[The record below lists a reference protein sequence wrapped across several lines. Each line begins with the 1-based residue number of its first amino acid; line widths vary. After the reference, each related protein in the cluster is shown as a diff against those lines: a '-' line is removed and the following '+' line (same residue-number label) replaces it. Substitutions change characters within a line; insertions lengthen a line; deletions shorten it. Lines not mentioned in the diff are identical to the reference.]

1 LGLVVAVVVFGLVG
15 FVARFATGD
24 PDIAKVGDCMSGT
37 TAENLKVVKC
47 TEAGAQY
54 KIVGKIDDKSQSD
67 FNSNSGS
74 ICKPFPSAESAFWK
88 GESGGKGYVLCLSPN
103 K

>member
-1 LGLVVAVVVFGLVG
+1 VLPIVVIAIVAVIG
-15 FVARFATGD
+15 FASKFFTGD
-24 PDIAKVGDCMSGT
+24 PDTAKAGDCMSGT
-37 TAENLKVVKC
+37 SAQNLKVVKC

-54 KIVGKIDDKSQSD
+54 KVVGKVSDKSQSE
-67 FNSNSGS
+67 FNSNSES

-88 GESGGKGYVLCLSPN
+88 GESGGKGYVLCLGQN